1 MRPVS
6 LIEIFL
12 KNQLNDFRFVWV
24 YNKVSYVLISLVRAA
39 LMLQSVAKRNH
50 PTSEAAFFRQLF
62 HAGFGTHRGLDA
74 FPGCLP
80 IANVV
85 QQLVNMG
92 IKPLLAFLDAPDFNT
107 VFGEPFHNERCFVL
121 SASQTIKHEH
131 QQNIKLVL
139 QSVSLDFLNGI
150 PVFGRNLKPG
160 NTLFRKLLDD
170 FPSGMLLNKL
180 PARFLLHGNVIF
192 FDLSKR

>member
-1 MRPVS
+1 
-6 LIEIFL
+6 
-12 KNQLNDFRFVWV
+12 
-24 YNKVSYVLISLVRAA
+24 
-39 LMLQSVAKRNH
+39 MLQSVAKGNH
-50 PTSEAAFFRQLF
+50 SASEAALFRQLF

-85 QQLVNMG
+85 QQFINVG
-92 IKPLLAFLDAPDFNT
+92 VKPLLAFLGTPHFNT
-107 VFGEPFHNERCFVL
+107 VFDKPFYNKRRFVL
-121 SASQTIKHEH
+121 SAAQTVKHEH

-139 QSVSLDFLNGI
+139 QSVPLNFLYGI
-150 PVFGRNLKPG
+150 PVLGRDLKPG
-160 NTLFRKLLDD
+160 NALFRKLPDN
-170 FPSGMLLNKL
+170 FPSGMLPNKF